1 MAKIIKFP
9 NPRERIG
16 SKHRQA
22 EIEMLQRHLS
32 LCDEDMETVLSQL
45 DALNEDLVDL
55 KREYDG
61 LLKRLTN
68 LINIETKGEE

>member
-1 MAKIIKFP
+1 
-9 NPRERIG
+9 
-16 SKHRQA
+16 
-22 EIEMLQRHLS
+22 MLQRHLL

-68 LINIETKGEE
+68 LIDMEQQGE

>member
-9 NPRERIG
+9 NPRKRIG
-16 SKHRQA
+16 SKHRKA
-22 EIEMLQRHLS
+22 EIEMLQRHLL

-68 LINIETKGEE
+68 LIDMEQQGE

>member
-9 NPRERIG
+9 NARERIG
-16 SKHRQA
+16 SKHRKA
-22 EIEMLQRHLS
+22 EIEMLQRHLL

-55 KREYDG
+55 KSEYDG

-68 LINIETKGEE
+68 LIDMEQQGE